1 MCPWYEKSREP
12 YSFNHSIMYSSEEF
26 YDQSIEFSYGDSDY
40 IWEGD
45 YRAEYYDEDGDYD
58 TPYYGETKVRI
69 INTNAFLKTNED
81 GIYDDV
87 DLDSD
92 LKYYITEYIK
102 ELL

>member
-1 MCPWYEKSREP
+1 
-12 YSFNHSIMYSSEEF
+12 MYTSEEF
-26 YDQSIEFSYGDSDY
+26 YDQSIEFSYYESDY
-40 IWEGD
+40 IWKGD

-69 INTNAFLKTNED
+69 INTDVFLKTNED
-81 GIYDDV
+81 GEYMDAE
-87 DLDSD
+87 LDPD